1 MVFDQ
6 KEHLKKVHENRR
18 KQTLNRINQAIN
30 YLQSIDQPI
39 NFSRVAKQAGI
50 GKSTLYTIPEVRE
63 EIIVHRNRTLQKSYK
78 QVNISKSDS
87 MIRSLK
93 RKIINLEKENKDLK
107 EQIKRMYGELFERTT
122 HK

>member
-1 MVFDQ
+1 MAFNQ
-6 KEHLKKVHENRR
+6 KEHLKKVHKNRR
-18 KQTLNRINQAIN
+18 KQTLNRIDQAIY
-30 YLQSIDQPI
+30 YLHSAGQPI

-50 GKSTLYTIPEVRE
+50 GKSTLYTIPEVKE
-63 EIIVHRNRTLQKSYK
+63 KIIAYRNQALQKSYK
-78 QVNISKSDS
+78 QGSSSKSDS

-93 RKIINLEKENKDLK
+93 RKIITLENENKDLK